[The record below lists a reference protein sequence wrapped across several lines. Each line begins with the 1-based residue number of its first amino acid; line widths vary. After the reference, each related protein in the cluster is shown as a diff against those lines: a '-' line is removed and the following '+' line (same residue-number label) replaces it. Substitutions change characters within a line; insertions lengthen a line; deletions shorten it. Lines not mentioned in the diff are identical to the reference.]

1 MAEIRIFGPLW
12 DYLEPRQE
20 LDLAGRQVT
29 VADLIARLGIDPAEL
44 GIVTID
50 GRQSRPEEII
60 PADGRVCIF
69 PPMSGG

>member
-1 MAEIRIFGPLW
+1 MAEVRIFGPLW
-12 DYLEPRQE
+12 DHLEPSQE

-29 VADLIARLGIDPAEL
+29 VADLIARFGIDPAEL

-50 GRQSRPEEII
+50 GRQSKPEEII

>member
-1 MAEIRIFGPLW
+1 MAEVRIFGPLW
-12 DYLEPRQE
+12 DHLEPSQE

-50 GRQSRPEEII
+50 GRQSKPEEII